1 MNGNAVLFYDSE
13 LADSIT
19 ASARAYLADIL
30 ARLEQ
35 YKQANE
41 ITVMNNEN
49 SLPQIGDRVRL
60 TASIYDDG
68 QDWYP
73 PGYLAFHGDILMV
86 REVYPTGSLEVSH
99 ADIVDSTFII
109 NSSEYVIYNES
120 SDQL

>member
-13 LADSIT
+13 LAASIT

-30 ARLEQ
+30 TRLEQ

-41 ITVMNNEN
+41 ITVMNTNT
-49 SLPQIGDRVRL
+49 LPQIGDRVRIIE
-60 TASIYDDG
+60 SIYDDG

-73 PGYLAFHGDILMV
+73 PGDLAFHGDILTV